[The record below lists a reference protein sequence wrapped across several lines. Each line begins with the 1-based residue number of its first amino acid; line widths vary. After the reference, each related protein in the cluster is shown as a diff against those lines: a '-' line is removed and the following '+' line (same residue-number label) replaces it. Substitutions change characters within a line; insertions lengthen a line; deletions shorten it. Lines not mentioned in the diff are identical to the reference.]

1 MTIENPLG
9 LPNHP
14 HSLLGRELLHEQPA
28 SLFSGCLRNWAPML
42 QKLFPKTLELLHG
55 QTLIGQLQSFPGV
68 SVSHPPGVQELVV
81 QFLPVLFI
89 TRDFT

>member
-1 MTIENPLG
+1 
-9 LPNHP
+9 
-14 HSLLGRELLHEQPA
+14 
-28 SLFSGCLRNWAPML
+28 ML